1 MSLVR
6 GAGGGRTLQTI
17 QLEFIKGRQRGREA
31 FQNSGKGVEIQV
43 ETVGSIGQYRV
54 GVNSIGP
61 RWFSSGVQV
70 SLTTQGPV
78 GEPGSSRELGV
89 GAKQCT
95 GNQANPGSDAR

>member
-43 ETVGSIGQYRV
+43 ETVGSIGLGLTVEGPVGWVGWLYRAQYWVR
-54 GVNSIGP
+54 GSNRIGP
-61 RWFSSGVQV
+61 RWFSSVV
-70 SLTTQGPV
+70 F
-78 GEPGSSRELGV
+78 R
-89 GAKQCT
+89 
-95 GNQANPGSDAR
+95 